1 MKRMRPLRALA
12 ALGMTVCVVAGYSL
26 IGHAS
31 SRWSLVAGRMSE
43 ARLLPEAVV
52 LHDGRVL
59 AIGGVRV
66 GAVSAAVDVYDP
78 VTNSWTTPAASLL
91 TGRYFFTA
99 TVLQDGRVLVTG
111 GLTVATVDGV
121 PTAQLLA
128 STEIYDPTQDRWTP
142 GPDLPSQIFA
152 PKAVTLGDGR
162 VLVVGGLTDN
172 GTTSATALYDPA
184 TDAWTVGPPMS
195 VARLLPDATPLAD
208 GRVLLS
214 GGFTNDEG
222 QTSVAAAELFDPST
236 NSWSPAGVSSVGHTL
251 GIAKRLHDGRVL
263 VAGGADANFN
273 PTWLASADIYDP
285 ITNSWHAAHPMSVAR
300 LYFAGG
306 LLADGSVI
314 VAGGLDSEFNLLQSA
329 ELYDSQH
336 DSWTF
341 TAQSLSAPRAA
352 MAGAV
357 VGSGFVVAGGL
368 ANRDVFELFDSGEV
382 YTVNRAP
389 IARAS
394 ADPPAIEGVPGSPV
408 AVTLSA
414 AGSSDPDNDPL
425 TFTWTEG
432 TTTLAR
438 TVDSARTSTV
448 GLAVG
453 VHNIML
459 TVDDG
464 FGGTS
469 TATVTVT
476 VQDATAPLHAVIAGL
491 AGQNASLTAQNQQ
504 LQQQLA
510 ASQQT

>member
-162 VLVVGGLTDN
+162 VLVVGGSTYD

-195 VARLLPDATPLAD
+195 VARLLPDVTPLAD
-208 GRVLLS
+208 GRVLVS

-236 NSWSPAGVSSVGHTL
+236 NSWSPAGVSPVGHTL

-273 PTWLASADIYDP
+273 PTWLANADVYDP
-285 ITNSWHAAHPMSVAR
+285 STNGWQSVHPMSIAR
-300 LYFAGG
+300 LYVAGG
-306 LLADGSVI
+306 VLADDTVM
-314 VAGGLDSEFNLLQSA
+314 VAGGLGADSGILQTA
-329 ELYDSQH
+329 ELYDSQR
-336 DSWTF
+336 DIWT
-341 TAQSLSAPRAA
+341 TQSLSAPRGA
-352 MAGAV
+352 MGGAV
-357 VGSGFVVAGGL
+357 VGDRFLVAGGF
-368 ANRDVFELFDSGEV
+368 ANRDPFELFDTGEV
-382 YTVNRAP
+382 YTLNRP
-389 IARAS
+389 PRAVAS
-394 ADPPAIEGVPGSPV
+394 FDPLQPDGVPGSLA

-414 AGSSDPDNDPL
+414 AGSSDPENDPL

-432 TTTLAR
+432 SSTLAS
-438 TVDSARTSTV
+438 TADPAHASTV
-448 GLAVG
+448 GL
-453 VHNIML
+453 
-459 TVDDG
+459 
-464 FGGTS
+464 
-469 TATVTVT
+469 
-476 VQDATAPLHAVIAGL
+476 
-491 AGQNASLTAQNQQ
+491 
-504 LQQQLA
+504 
-510 ASQQT
+510 